1 MLLIVGG
8 VIVLIAVLII
18 RRIRTPS
25 VNARALGWMS
35 EQWLEE
41 HRAVRSP

>member
-18 RRIRTPS
+18 RRVRTLS
-25 VNARALGWMS
+25 VNARTLGWMS
-35 EQWLEE
+35 EQWLAE
-41 HRAVRSP
+41 HRASHLP

>member
-18 RRIRTPS
+18 RRVRTPS
-25 VNARALGWMS
+25 VNARTRGWMS
-35 EQWLEE
+35 EQWLDE
-41 HRAVRSP
+41 HGASHSA